1 MKRLLLILFILLFT
15 ASGPI
20 QAGEFVPGAG
30 VEVQVSYLRLYPNPA
45 TTIVNLDFQKGYQRG
60 YSLQVYNFL
69 GRVMY
74 EQQNIAERT
83 TINLSQFTRGIYIY
97 YLRDRNNQLVETGKF
112 QVVK

>member
-1 MKRLLLILFILLFT
+1 M
-15 ASGPI
+15 
-20 QAGEFVPGAG
+20 
-30 VEVQVSYLRLYPNPA
+30 EVQVSYLRLYPNPA

>member
-1 MKRLLLILFILLFT
+1 MKRLLLILFVLLFT

-60 YSLQVYNFL
+60 YFLQVYNFL